1 MSFVQ
6 RDNDVNFRMMRCTPT
21 GDRRQPPPPKLP
33 APHNAFKSSP
43 RKPGPSKSRLAKTAK
58 LSTTARQRMP
68 LYNSMG
74 DTRRERLEGIA
85 GVKRV
90 PAVLPGNRP
99 PMPPKPPSYDSPN
112 KLVQT
117 HIGKSPG
124 DTIRD
129 IRAARARGNRSVGK
143 KSRTPNL
150 IHRGTFGMTNDKLK
164 DVMKTKDAPRM
175 PKRSITPKK
184 IRNMTMPPQRAG
196 TADPT
201 ERTIRVKQKDD
212 LLSIVKDHDYQGVQ
226 GKDRFLPSKKL
237 WRKGTPSLKTVKH
250 AILDPREGYEG
261 KPKPKPKK
269 TRLGGEE
276 RKIPEKIYRNTSPI
290 LTTKV
295 NNVKHSAEELKKKD
309 EMNSELMRK
318 VFNML
323 DGDRSGQIDAA
334 ELQRGL
340 EMLQVDSTIG
350 SIKSIMK
357 KAGHGIDGTI
367 DFNTFSEYIG
377 GQMRGGHIGQMRNAR
392 TTFKDANREH
402 RISNIYT
409 AKPIGDLRG
418 TDYNNTSLF
427 ANGYTRFKQSKLYKP
442 HLPEHM
448 RRPPTKTKNVYDKK
462 DAKWIKRAMSRATGK
477 PADTISIDSISNPSA
492 LKKQLE
498 NEKRITK
505 LRRQLN
511 QGGVSP
517 EKKQGL
523 RWGGENRFHAANRI
537 TAEREEQHRLNAQ
550 QKIEEANEMNI
561 AMGVN
566 RHGIFE
572 NPTQIQIQRKKVN
585 RTPSIYTKMIAGDYQ
600 HI

>member
-1 MSFVQ
+1 MSFIQ
-6 RDNDVNFRMMRCTPT
+6 RDNDVNFRMMRCTPS

-43 RKPGPSKSRLAKTAK
+43 RKPGPTKSQLAATAK
-58 LSTTARQRMP
+58 QSTSARQRMP

-99 PMPPKPPSYDSPN
+99 PMPPKPPSFASP
-112 KLVQT
+112 KKIVHT

-129 IRAARARGNRSVGK
+129 IRAARARGSRSVNK
-143 KSRTPNL
+143 KSRTPTL
-150 IHRGTFGMTNDKLK
+150 INRGTFGMTNEKMSE
-164 DVMKTKDAPRM
+164 VIKTKDAPKM
-175 PKRSITPKK
+175 PSRSITPKVIK
-184 IRNMTMPPQRAG
+184 DMTMPPQRTG

-201 ERTIRVKQKDD
+201 RRSIKVKPKDD
-212 LLSIVKDHDYQGVQ
+212 LLSIVKTHDYQGDK
-226 GKDRFLPSKKL
+226 GKERYLPSKKL
-237 WRKGTPSLKTVKH
+237 WRKGTPSLDTVKH
-250 AILDPREGYEG
+250 GILDTQAGYEG
-261 KPKPKPKK
+261 KPKPKQKK

-295 NNVKHSAEELKKKD
+295 NNITHSVDELKKKD
-309 EMNSELMRK
+309 EMNTELMRK

-323 DGDRSGQIDAA
+323 DGDRSGHIDAA

-340 EMLQVDSTIG
+340 ELLQVDSTIG

-357 KAGHGIDGTI
+357 KAGQGIDGTI
-367 DFNTFSEYIG
+367 DFQTFSDYIG

-392 TTFKDANREH
+392 VTSKDANREH
-402 RISNIYT
+402 RISNIYS

-418 TDYNNTSLF
+418 VEYNNTSLF
-427 ANGYTRFKQSKLYKP
+427 ANGYTRFKKEELYKP
-442 HLPEHM
+442 HLPEHQ
-448 RRPPTKTKNVYDKK
+448 RRPPTKNKNVYDK
-462 DAKWIKRAMSRATGK
+462 DEARWIKRAMSRATGK
-477 PADTISIDSISNPSA
+477 PADTISIDSISDPSA

-517 EKKQGL
+517 EKKMGL
-523 RWGGENRFHAANRI
+523 KWGGENRFVAANRI
-537 TAEREEQHRLNAQ
+537 RREREEQHRLNVQ
-550 QKIEEANEMNI
+550 QKLDEAKEMNL

-585 RTPSIYTKMIAGDYQ
+585 RTPSVYTKMIAGDYQ